1 MNTTPLP
8 ALKEIRDLLAMTMG
22 RECEMT
28 LAEES
33 VTPATQPGVVVGVYV
48 SQFLRAEAV
57 IALDKPLAAT
67 LGAAIALIPPATAEE
82 AVGAGPLP
90 QNLLENTSEVLNVMS
105 SLFNAEGAPHL
116 RLETVYDSGDGP
128 LPGDVLTRLR
138 SYGPRLDLTVEVQ
151 GYGGGLLGVIL
162 R

>member
-8 ALKEIRDLLAMTMG
+8 TLKDVRDVLALTMG
-22 RECEMT
+22 RDCEVT

-33 VTPATQPGVVVGVYV
+33 VSPATQPGVVVGVYV

-57 IALDKPLAAT
+57 IAFDKYLAAT
-67 LGAAIALIPPATAEE
+67 LGAAIALIPPATA
-82 AVGAGPLP
+82 ARGAGAGPLP
-90 QNLLENTSEVLNVMS
+90 ENLLENTSEVLNVMS
-105 SLFNAEGAPHL
+105 SLFNVEDAPHL
-116 RLETVYDSGDGP
+116 RLEQVYDSGDGP

-138 SYGPRLDLTVEVQ
+138 SYGPRLDLDVEVQ
-151 GYGGGLLGVIL
+151 GYSGGLMGIVL

>member
-8 ALKEIRDLLAMTMG
+8 ALKDIRDILAMIMG
-22 RECEMT
+22 RDCELT

-57 IALDKPLAAT
+57 IAFDKHLAAT
-67 LGAAIALIPPATAEE
+67 LGAAIALIPAATAQQ

-90 QNLLENTSEVLNVMS
+90 ENLLENTSEVLNVMS
-105 SLFNAEGAPHL
+105 SLFNVDEAPHL
-116 RLETVYDSGDGP
+116 RLETVHDSGDGP

-138 SYGPRLDLTVEVQ
+138 SYGPRLDLNVEVQ
-151 GYGGGLLGVIL
+151 GYGGGLLGVVL

>member
-1 MNTTPLP
+1 M
-8 ALKEIRDLLAMTMG
+8 
-22 RECEMT
+22 
-28 LAEES
+28 AEE
-33 VTPATQPGVVVGVYV
+33 V
-48 SQFLRAEAV
+48 LEAV

-116 RLETVYDSGDGP
+116 RLETVYDSGAAP
-128 LPGDVLTRLR
+128 LPADVAHWLR
-138 SYGPRLDLTVEVQ
+138 SYGPRLDLAVDVR
-151 GYGGGLLGVIL
+151 GYGTGLLGVLL